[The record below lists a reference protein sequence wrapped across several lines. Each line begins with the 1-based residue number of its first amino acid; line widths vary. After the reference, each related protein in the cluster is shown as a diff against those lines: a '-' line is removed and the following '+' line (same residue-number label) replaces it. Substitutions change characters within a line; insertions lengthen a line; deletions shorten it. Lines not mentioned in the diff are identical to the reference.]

1 LEYLKMTAQRLTW
14 ATDMI
19 SLHDAARI
27 TGIHR
32 ATIVAGF
39 RSGALPRTY
48 VNGKMKV
55 SLRDVSEWYT
65 RGGRGGR

>member
-1 LEYLKMTAQRLTW
+1 MKSQRLTW
-14 ATDMI
+14 AKDMI
-19 SLHDAARI
+19 SLHEAARL

-32 ATIVAGF
+32 ATPVELPGF

-48 VNGKMKV
+48 VNRKMRV
-55 SLRDVSEWYT
+55 TLHDVSEWYM

>member
-1 LEYLKMTAQRLTW
+1 MKSQRLTW
-14 ATDMI
+14 ATDTI
-19 SLHDAARI
+19 SIHDAARL

-39 RSGALPRTY
+39 RSGALPHTY
-48 VNGKMKV
+48 VHGKMKV
-55 SLRDVSEWYT
+55 TLRDVSEWYT

>member
-1 LEYLKMTAQRLTW
+1 MKSQRLSW

-19 SLHDAARI
+19 SLAEAARL

-48 VNGKMKV
+48 VHGKMKV
-55 SLRDVSEWYT
+55 TLHDVSEWYT

>member
-1 LEYLKMTAQRLTW
+1 MKSQRLTW
-14 ATDMI
+14 ATDTI
-19 SLHDAARI
+19 SIHDAARL

-39 RSGALPRTY
+39 RSGALLRTY
-48 VNGKMKV
+48 VHGKMKV
-55 SLRDVSEWYT
+55 TLRDVSEWYT

>member
-1 LEYLKMTAQRLTW
+1 MKSQRLTW

-19 SLHDAARI
+19 SIRDAARL

-32 ATIVAGF
+32 AAIVAGF

-48 VNGKMKV
+48 VHGKMKV
-55 SLRDVSEWYT
+55 TLRDVSEWYT

>member
-1 LEYLKMTAQRLTW
+1 MKSQRLTW

-19 SLHDAARI
+19 SLHDAARL

-48 VNGKMKV
+48 VHGKMKV
-55 SLRDVSEWYT
+55 TLRDVSEWYT

>member
-1 LEYLKMTAQRLTW
+1 
-14 ATDMI
+14 MI
-19 SLHDAARI
+19 SLAEAARL

-48 VNGKMKV
+48 VHGKMKV
-55 SLRDVSEWYT
+55 TLRDVSEWYT